1 MTFMKKSVILAV
13 VLASVAV
20 INQRSAEA
28 TELDYDKKQLF
39 KELTPTLPIKNPV
52 KSKPIKA
59 LSNRD
64 ISCLEAAVYNE
75 TRGNKAQG
83 AVLVG
88 ATVLNRA
95 NSKHYPNS
103 VCGVVYQR
111 AQFTN
116 IRKVKPHQINQQTKN
131 VVQEIVQKY
140 YNGTLNATVM
150 YFHNT
155 SVIPKWSHR
164 KKRVARVGAHIFYA
178 R

>member
-13 VLASVAV
+13 VLASVTV

-28 TELDYDKKQLF
+28 KLLDNDKLF
-39 KELTPTLPIKNPV
+39 QELTPSLPITNPV

-64 ISCLEAAVYNE
+64 IACLEAVIYNE

-83 AVLVG
+83 AILVG
-88 ATVLNRA
+88 ATVFNRA
-95 NSKHYPNS
+95 NSKFYPNTI
-103 VCGVVYQR
+103 CGVAYQR

-116 IRKVKPHQINQQTKN
+116 IRKVKPHHINEQTRN
-131 VVQEIVQKY
+131 VVREIIERY
-140 YNGTLNATVM
+140 YNGTLNSTVM

-155 SVIPKWSHR
+155 SVIPRWSHK
-164 KKRVARVGAHIFYA
+164 KKRVAKVGAHIFYA

>member
-13 VLASVAV
+13 VLASVTV

-28 TELDYDKKQLF
+28 KLLDNDKTKLF
-39 KELTPTLPIKNPV
+39 QELTPIFPINPV

-59 LSNRD
+59 LSKGD
-64 ISCLEAAVYNE
+64 IACLEAVIYNE

-83 AVLVG
+83 AILFG
-88 ATVLNRA
+88 ATVFNRA
-95 NSKHYPNS
+95 NSKFYPKTI
-103 VCGVVYQR
+103 CGVAYQK

-116 IRKVKPHQINQQTKN
+116 VRRVKPHHINEQTRD
-131 VVQEIVQKY
+131 VVREIVKRHQD
-140 YNGTLNATVM
+140 GTLNKTVM

-155 SVIPKWSHR
+155 SVKPKWSYK
-164 KKRVARVGAHIFYA
+164 KKRVAKVGAHIFYA

>member
-13 VLASVAV
+13 VLASLTV

-28 TELDYDKKQLF
+28 KLLDNDKLF
-39 KELTPTLPIKNPV
+39 QELTPIFPINNPV

-59 LSNRD
+59 LSKSD
-64 ISCLEAAVYNE
+64 IACLEAVIYNE

-83 AVLVG
+83 AILVG
-88 ATVLNRA
+88 ATVFNRA
-95 NSKHYPNS
+95 NSKYYPKTI
-103 VCGVVYQR
+103 CGVAYQK

-116 IRKVKPHQINQQTKN
+116 VHRVKPHHINEQTRN
-131 VVQEIVQKY
+131 VVQEIIERY
-140 YNGTLNATVM
+140 ENGTLNTTVM

-155 SVIPKWSHR
+155 SVNPKWSYK
-164 KKRVARVGAHIFYA
+164 KKRVAKVGAHIFYA

>member
-13 VLASVAV
+13 VLASVTV

-28 TELDYDKKQLF
+28 KLLDNDKLF
-39 KELTPTLPIKNPV
+39 QELTPSLPITNPV

-64 ISCLEAAVYNE
+64 IACLEAVIYNE

-83 AVLVG
+83 AILVG
-88 ATVLNRA
+88 ATVFNRA
-95 NSKHYPNS
+95 NSKFYPNTI
-103 VCGVVYQR
+103 CGVAYQR

-116 IRKVKPHQINQQTKN
+116 IHRVKPHHINEQTRN
-131 VVQEIVQKY
+131 VVREIIERY

-155 SVIPKWSHR
+155 SVKPKWSYK
-164 KKRVARVGAHIFYA
+164 KKRVAKVGAHIFYA

>member
-13 VLASVAV
+13 VLASLTV

-28 TELDYDKKQLF
+28 KLLDNDTIKLF
-39 KELTPTLPIKNPV
+39 QELTPTLPINPV

-59 LSNRD
+59 LSKSD
-64 ISCLEAAVYNE
+64 IACLEAVIYNE

-83 AVLVG
+83 AILVG
-88 ATVLNRA
+88 ATVFNRV
-95 NSKHYPNS
+95 NSKLYPKTI
-103 VCGVVYQR
+103 CGVAYQR

-116 IRKVKPHQINQQTKN
+116 IRKVKPHHINEQTRN
-131 VVQEIVQKY
+131 VVQEIVERYQ
-140 YNGTLNATVM
+140 NGTLNTSVM

-155 SVIPKWSHR
+155 SVKPKWSYK
-164 KKRVARVGAHIFYA
+164 KKRVAKVGAHIFYA

>member
-13 VLASVAV
+13 VLASVTV

-28 TELDYDKKQLF
+28 KLLDNDKLF
-39 KELTPTLPIKNPV
+39 QELTPTPPITNPV

-64 ISCLEAAVYNE
+64 IACLEAVIYNE

-83 AVLVG
+83 AILVG
-88 ATVLNRA
+88 ATVFNRA
-95 NSKHYPNS
+95 NSKYYPKTI
-103 VCGVVYQR
+103 CGVAYQR

-116 IRKVKPHQINQQTKN
+116 IQRVKPHHINEQTRN
-131 VVQEIVQKY
+131 VVQEIIERY
-140 YNGTLNATVM
+140 NNGTLNTTVM

-155 SVIPKWSHR
+155 SVKPKWSYK
-164 KKRVARVGAHIFYA
+164 KKRVAKVGAHIFYA

>member
-13 VLASVAV
+13 VLASLTV

-39 KELTPTLPIKNPV
+39 IELTPTLPITNPV

-64 ISCLEAAVYNE
+64 IACLEAVVYNE

-88 ATVLNRA
+88 ATVLNRV
-95 NSKHYPNS
+95 NNRNYPNTI
-103 VCGVVYQR
+103 CGVAYQR

-116 IRKVKPHQINQQTKN
+116 IQKVKPHHINEQTRS
-131 VVQEIVQKY
+131 VVREIIQKY
-140 YNGTLNATVM
+140 YDGTLNKVVL

-155 SVIPKWSHR
+155 SVRPKWSYAR
-164 KKRVARVGAHIFYA
+164 KRIAKVGAHIFYA

>member
-13 VLASVAV
+13 VLASLTV

-28 TELDYDKKQLF
+28 KLLDNDKLF
-39 KELTPTLPIKNPV
+39 QELTPSLPITNPV

-64 ISCLEAAVYNE
+64 IACLEAVIYNE

-83 AVLVG
+83 AILVG
-88 ATVLNRA
+88 ATVFNRA
-95 NSKHYPNS
+95 NSKFYPNTI
-103 VCGVVYQR
+103 CGVAYQR

-116 IRKVKPHQINQQTKN
+116 IRKVKPHHINEQTRN
-131 VVQEIVQKY
+131 VVREIIERY
-140 YNGTLNATVM
+140 YNGTLNSTVM

-155 SVIPKWSHR
+155 SVIPRWSHK
-164 KKRVARVGAHIFYA
+164 KKRVAKVGAHIFYA

>member
-13 VLASVAV
+13 VLASLTV

-28 TELDYDKKQLF
+28 KLLDNDTIKLF
-39 KELTPTLPIKNPV
+39 QELTPTLPINPV

-59 LSNRD
+59 LSKSD
-64 ISCLEAAVYNE
+64 IACLEAVIYNE

-83 AVLVG
+83 AILVG
-88 ATVLNRA
+88 ATVFNRA
-95 NSKHYPNS
+95 NSKFYPNTI
-103 VCGVVYQR
+103 CGVAYQR

-116 IRKVKPHQINQQTKN
+116 INRVKPHHINEQTRN
-131 VVQEIVQKY
+131 VVQEIIERY

-155 SVIPKWSHR
+155 SVKPKWSYK
-164 KKRVARVGAHIFYA
+164 KKRVAKVGAHIFYA

>member
-13 VLASVAV
+13 VIASLTV

-28 TELDYDKKQLF
+28 TELDNDKKQLF
-39 KELTPTLPIKNPV
+39 IELTPTLPITNPV

-59 LSNRD
+59 LSERD
-64 ISCLEAAVYNE
+64 IRCLEAVVYNE
-75 TRGNKAQG
+75 TRGSKAQG

-88 ATVLNRA
+88 ATVFNRV
-95 NSKHYPNS
+95 NSRNYPDTI
-103 VCGVVYQR
+103 CGVAYQK

-116 IRKVKPHQINQQTKN
+116 IRKVQPHHINKQTRE
-131 VVQEIVQKY
+131 VVREIIEQY
-140 YNGTLNATVM
+140 YNGTLNKVVM

-164 KKRVARVGAHIFYA
+164 KKRVAKVGAHIFYA